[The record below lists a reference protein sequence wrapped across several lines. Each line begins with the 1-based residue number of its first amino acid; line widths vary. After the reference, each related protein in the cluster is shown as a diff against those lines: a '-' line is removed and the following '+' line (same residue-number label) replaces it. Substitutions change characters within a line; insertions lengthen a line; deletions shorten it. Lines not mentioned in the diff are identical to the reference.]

1 MADDTIVDSQ
11 VTQIQGAVSC
21 GSDLCSKAGARILKA
36 GGNAIDA
43 TITTQLCLGV
53 VNAHA
58 SGIGGETAPQ
68 AASCKMFMEDE
79 SLAQIGGLAVAV
91 PGEIRGFWEAWQ
103 RYGKLPWKQLFV
115 PAIDLARNGFE
126 ITGHLV
132 ESMNKVKDTTLAY
145 SSKLRNI
152 YMPGGVPV
160 REGDVLKRPDLA
172 DTLEI
177 IATEGVDAFYNG
189 RLSQNIVNAVQ
200 QSGGIMTREDLAG
213 YRAIWRE
220 PLRMTYLDRTV
231 YTAPA
236 PSSGPTFM
244 FIMGLLEG
252 YDLKLSEMDDPV
264 IWHRLTETFKHALA
278 HQTQLGDLDYVGDVE
293 ETTKTMMNK
302 SYLEKVRQGI
312 TDDTTHAP
320 EHYGPA
326 SDKSV
331 HGTANSCVRDS
342 DGNAVVATSSLNWYF
357 GSGVTTD
364 GIVFNEHMEDFC
376 WPTIT
381 DDNQDRKANFI
392 EPGKRPLSGICPVI
406 AHKTSNN
413 SDTLI
418 IGGIGG
424 KSIVTGVSQVFLNL
438 TSYGLSLEEAVR
450 RGRLHELSKPRNV
463 LYEERIPKE
472 IIDALEARGHDMIRR
487 QTSIDKI
494 FVIAVEDGKLSAIAD
509 QRKKGSGVQ
518 YIYA

>member
-1 MADDTIVDSQ
+1 MKYSY
-11 VTQIQGAVSC
+11 IQFSKHIEIKNRWFEVSNYQYLAPNHIPNTT
-21 GSDLCSKAGARILKA
+21 SDFWDCSP
-36 GGNAIDA
+36 
-43 TITTQLCLGV
+43 ITTPSTWGQNFGNFDPEIPLPSCQL
-53 VNAHA
+53 
-58 SGIGGETAPQ
+58 
-68 AASCKMFMEDE
+68 
-79 SLAQIGGLAVAV
+79 SLRITTIKFRKGGLAVAV

>member
-58 SGIGGETAPQ
+58 SGIGGGGYMLIRKSDGTVACLDFRETAPQ

-293 ETTKTMMNK
+293 ETTKTMMN
-302 SYLEKVRQGI
+302 
-312 TDDTTHAP
+312 
-320 EHYGPA
+320 
-326 SDKSV
+326 
-331 HGTANSCVRDS
+331 
-342 DGNAVVATSSLNWYF
+342 SLNWYF